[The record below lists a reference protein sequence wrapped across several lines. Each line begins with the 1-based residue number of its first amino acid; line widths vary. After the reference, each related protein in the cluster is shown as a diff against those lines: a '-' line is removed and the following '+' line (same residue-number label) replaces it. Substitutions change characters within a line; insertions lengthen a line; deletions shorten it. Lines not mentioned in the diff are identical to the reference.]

1 MYVYCALSDKETIIL
16 QTSYIH
22 VLLCTQTVYIHVCGL
37 SVYTDSVHRQYTYMH
52 EYCIHVCILSA
63 ILLFLACVCVY
74 AGSKSEFCSRD
85 NKNLEILNRG
95 KESKLNM
102 VGGESQ
108 LCARRI
114 RTRVSVWICVCIHKL
129 CGN

>member
-16 QTSYIH
+16 QTVYIH
-22 VLLCTQTVYIHVCGL
+22 VLLCTQRVYIHVCGL

-85 NKNLEILNRG
+85 NKKLEN
-95 KESKLNM
+95 SKQ
-102 VGGESQ
+102 GGGITIVRE
-108 LCARRI
+108 
-114 RTRVSVWICVCIHKL
+114 KD
-129 CGN
+129 